1 MIPTKTGYTFD
12 GWYLDEN
19 FETPFDGMV
28 ATNTTLYAKW
38 VEIKEDLKE
47 EEDVIITFVFNNGAE
62 NLTRT
67 GKCGDSLVL
76 PVPTREGFEFVG
88 WFADESC
95 TVLVNFDKLPN
106 QSCTLYAKWVEKEAA
121 NGCSGSIAHSCI
133 ALFGMLGVGVITLFR
148 RKKVQ

>member
-1 MIPTKTGYTFD
+1 MNESLWCCLKSWPSVDSTKAVAEPTSAITHIQNTAPGPPTA
-12 GWYLDEN
+12 
-19 FETPFDGMV
+19 MAV
-28 ATNTTLYAKW
+28 ATPA
-38 VEIKEDLKE
+38 
-47 EEDVIITFVFNNGAE
+47 
-62 NLTRT
+62 R
-67 GKCGDSLVL
+67 L